1 MISQQL
7 LDHIGPSLVAAAI
20 IPQNDNK
27 INKKN
32 YDDNNIKI

>member
-7 LDHIGPSLVAAAI
+7 LDPIGPSLAGAGI

-27 INKKN
+27 KIKN
-32 YDDNNIKI
+32 NDDNNIK